1 MWRKRVGYM
10 ESKMFQVARW
20 EYVEKIKS
28 KAFLISL
35 ILMPILMIGMGVVP
49 SLLMSRPDTTSI
61 TIGIIDQTGEITI
74 RLQKELEERFKLP
87 DGQPNYILRSI
98 TLESKN
104 DIAHAKKE
112 ADALVVS
119 EAIEGYLI
127 VSNSI
132 MIDTT
137 IEYRSQNAGNIKLTS
152 RIERVIR
159 DIVVERKLQAKG
171 LDPVLV
177 KELTVPIDLKTIKIS
192 KSGIEEEAGFEKVF
206 FTSYIFM
213 MMMFFLIMTSGQ
225 LLVRSMLEEKSNRVV
240 EILMSSSSANDLM
253 AGKIIGLS
261 GLGLTQIAFWGI
273 IGIAISLKFSVSM
286 IPGMSALVLFI
297 YFILGYV
304 LYAAIFVAAGAPVS
318 TEQEAQQIS
327 SYLVIILIIP
337 IVFAIMVVQNPNS
350 TLVHVLTYIPLLTP
364 SMMSMRIP
372 IQMPSLLEILVTMIL
387 LALSAA
393 TAIWVAGKIFRTTI
407 LSYGKRPNLKELW
420 NLIKTK

>member
-1 MWRKRVGYM
+1 VK
-10 ESKMFQVARW
+10 SKALQVARW

-35 ILMPILMIGMGVVP
+35 ILMPIIMIGMGVVP
-49 SLLMSRPDTTSI
+49 SLLMSRPDTTSV
-61 TIGIIDQTGEITI
+61 TIGIIDQTGEITV

-98 TLESKN
+98 PLESKD
-104 DIAHAKKE
+104 DIAASKKE

-119 EAIEGYLI
+119 EVIEGYLI

-132 MIDTT
+132 MTDTT
-137 IEYRSQNAGNIKLTS
+137 IEYRSLNAGNIKLTS
-152 RIERVIR
+152 RFERVIR
-159 DIVVERKLQAKG
+159 DIVVERKLQSKG

-192 KSGIEEEAGFEKVF
+192 KSGKEEVAGFEKVF

-240 EILMSSSSANDLM
+240 EVLMSSSSANDLM

-286 IPGMSALVLFI
+286 IPGLSALVLFI

-364 SMMSMRIP
+364 SMMAMRIP